1 MDLLSGGVMK
11 KMRKIPIGLIATGMI
26 LVLAVVWVAPTQAAG
41 PVCTVNGSGGADY
54 LTIGAAIADAGCATI
69 NVAAGVYTENLTI
82 DRDVTLQGAGADVTI
97 IDGNGAVTLQRVITI
112 TYDQTVNIADVTIQH
127 GHAETATNGGGGIS
141 NRGALTLN
149 RVILTNNEVVG
160 TDSGDVGGA
169 ISPGGTGGGS
179 LVMDNC
185 VVSNNMADRGGGI
198 FFNSTMKISNTLIYN
213 NSARSGGGI
222 TNYDSMT
229 LTNITLSNNTGSS
242 GPGGIVNNGDGT
254 IINSTITGNNPRGL
268 NNYGTIS
275 LTNTILS
282 GNSPENC
289 FASSPIT
296 SAGYN
301 LENGDSC
308 DLGVSGDIINTDPQ
322 LGTLQDNGGFSWT
335 HALLAGSAAID
346 AGINVSCPVADQRG
360 VWRRY
365 DGDQNGTLICD
376 MGAFEFDDGLNLFR
390 ILDPFIIKP

>member
-1 MDLLSGGVMK
+1 MKTPKLIPVGFLTIVM
-11 KMRKIPIGLIATGMI
+11 MLASLTAWVTAT
-26 LVLAVVWVAPTQAAG
+26 PEAG
-41 PVCTVNGSGGADY
+41 PVCTVNGGGGADY

-69 NVAAGVYTENLTI
+69 NVAAGVYIENLTI
-82 DRDVTLQGAGADVTI
+82 DRDVMLQGAGADVTI

-127 GHAETATNGGGGIS
+127 GHAETTTNGGGGIS

-149 RVILTNNEVVG
+149 RVIFTNNEVVG
-160 TDSGDVGGA
+160 TDSSDIGGA
-169 ISPGGTGGGS
+169 ISPGGSGLGS

-198 FFNSTMKISNTLIYN
+198 FFNSTMKISNTLIYDN
-213 NSARSGGGI
+213 TARSGGGLA
-222 TNYDSMT
+222 TYGSMT
-229 LTNITLSNNTGSS
+229 LTNVTFSNNTGSS
-242 GPGGIVNNGDGT
+242 GAGGIVNFGDGT
-254 IINSTITGNNPRGL
+254 IINSTIVGNNPRGL

-282 GNSPENC
+282 GNSPDNC
-289 FASSPIT
+289 YASSPII

-301 LENGDSC
+301 LEYGDSC
-308 DLGVSGDIINTDPQ
+308 GLGASGDIINTDPQ

-335 HALLAGSAAID
+335 HALLAGSPAID

-376 MGAFEFDDGLNLFR
+376 MGAFEFDDGLNYFR